1 MSGNSIE
8 ECLPPLDAYKIK
20 EFVDI
25 MKSILRIGGTMDNG
39 IELAEQFMTLDVDS
53 SIQTWVGIEFTH
65 SLFNIQKLLLS
76 PFSVYVY
83 AIVRSDP

>member
-1 MSGNSIE
+1 
-8 ECLPPLDAYKIK
+8 
-20 EFVDI
+20 
-25 MKSILRIGGTMDNG
+25 MDNG

-76 PFSVYVY
+76 PFMCN